1 MKKQYLKTVILA
13 AALAGPLNAMGQVA
27 TPTHTIQ
34 QTFTIPSPDYK
45 LSPYT
50 GMTRQSWI
58 DAAEYLLS
66 GAFTYIR
73 TLDDPMYFPKQLD
86 KAYPNNEG
94 QVPTA
99 KLEGFCRTL
108 FVAAPLLREKLLPGI
123 IKGIEQPALLRCL
136 GAQLLQLT
144 PAQLQHLC
152 ALHPPAIQQRCKAL
166 HIVLPLQSLQK
177 LLLPGEI
184 VSRGPFLQPAQ
195 QQHVHLPD
203 LFFIHGSAPCF
214 GGFLFYYATT
224 AAA

>member
-73 TLDDPMYFPKQLD
+73 TLDKPIYIKKQLN
-86 KAYPNNEG
+86 KASPYKKVQE
-94 QVPTA
+94 T
-99 KLEGFCRTL
+99 
-108 FVAAPLLREKLLPGI
+108 
-123 IKGIEQPALLRCL
+123 
-136 GAQLLQLT
+136 
-144 PAQLQHLC
+144 
-152 ALHPPAIQQRCKAL
+152 
-166 HIVLPLQSLQK
+166 
-177 LLLPGEI
+177 
-184 VSRGPFLQPAQ
+184 
-195 QQHVHLPD
+195 
-203 LFFIHGSAPCF
+203 
-214 GGFLFYYATT
+214 
-224 AAA
+224 

>member
-13 AALAGPLNAMGQVA
+13 TALAGPLNAMGQVA

-86 KAYPNNEG
+86 KTYPNNEG

-108 FVAAPLLREKLLPGI
+108 FVAPAPGKAGTHFKRDKSGGLLPPPTSEPHPSGQS
-123 IKGIEQPALLRCL
+123 E
-136 GAQLLQLT
+136 
-144 PAQLQHLC
+144 
-152 ALHPPAIQQRCKAL
+152 LHPSP
-166 HIVLPLQSLQK
+166 
-177 LLLPGEI
+177 
-184 VSRGPFLQPAQ
+184 
-195 QQHVHLPD
+195 
-203 LFFIHGSAPCF
+203 
-214 GGFLFYYATT
+214 
-224 AAA
+224 

>member
-108 FVAAPLLREKLLPGI
+108 FVAAPLLREKPELTLNGI
-123 IKGIEQPALLRCL
+123 KVADYYRH
-136 GAQLLQLT
+136 QLLNLIRRTVRASSLT
-144 PAQLQHLC
+144 A
-152 ALHPPAIQQRCKAL
+152 
-166 HIVLPLQSLQK
+166 
-177 LLLPGEI
+177 
-184 VSRGPFLQPAQ
+184 RGGRARYWWN
-195 QQHVHLPD
+195 
-203 LFFIHGSAPCF
+203 SAPWPYHCLWPRTSF
-214 GGFLFYYATT
+214 GNRSHKSRKTNWPPRC
-224 AAA
+224 